1 MLAGCR
7 GAIEVVAE
15 VRVGWRSMMRLEIG
29 MRLGRGRANQTDDS
43 FPEAV
48 DRVVQRAVNCY
59 LLVELSLERR

>member
-1 MLAGCR
+1 
-7 GAIEVVAE
+7 
-15 VRVGWRSMMRLEIG
+15 